1 MGERTRSDSLERL
14 ELSAGLGALLNSI
27 AHEINNHLTNLVLAT
42 ENARH
47 DRSEAS
53 FELLVRQL
61 KQSTALTAAIQRLG
75 SENLV
80 GTTGVVHLTE
90 VLDDV
95 VSWDGFGRA
104 DGVQVDLKVA
114 GDPIVRANFGQLA
127 LALGLLLRALP
138 DDPGRSLCIELSV
151 EEVLRS
157 RWSDEDQYV
166 PMVRVSLEAAG
177 VSGAEWPPFELSTLV
192 ENFYAETK
200 STTEVRVMGAWEILR
215 KVSGRP
221 SARLALDLSDAGAPR
236 FVLWLPLAVDW
247 AG

>member
-1 MGERTRSDSLERL
+1 L
-14 ELSAGLGALLNSI
+14 ELSAGLGSLLNSI
-27 AHEINNHLTNLVLAT
+27 AHEFNNHLTNLVLAT

-61 KQSTALTAAIQRLG
+61 KQSTALTTAIQRLG
-75 SENLV
+75 SDNLI
-80 GTTGVVHLTE
+80 GTTGVVHLRE

-104 DGVQVDLKVA
+104 DGDQVDLKVT

-138 DDPGRSLCIELSV
+138 EGPSRSLCAELSID
-151 EEVLRS
+151 EVLRS

-166 PMVRVSLEAAG
+166 PMIRVRLEAAG

-192 ENFYAETK
+192 EKFYAGSK
-200 STTEVRVMGAWEILR
+200 NTTEVRVMGAWEILR
-215 KVSGRP
+215 KVPGRP
-221 SARLALDLSDAGAPR
+221 SARLALDLSDTGAPR
-236 FVLWLPLAVDW
+236 FLLWLPLAVDW
-247 AG
+247 TE